1 VAWRQLH
8 EFRLELVELRNVA
21 YLRCGRHLEVL
32 EDIETWI
39 RDEPW
44 RERLRS
50 HQMVAL
56 YRSGRQIDAL
66 AVYEALRSLLCSD
79 FGVEPGDD
87 IQRLYGRIL
96 RRDPTL
102 LESRGQIKPRNES
115 CTSDC
120 SSPVDLTLEEELL
133 VERLREIALDPT
145 DVVIVEGGP
154 GVDKTWSVVEVPRR
168 VRQGRGEDGVDA
180 GDGLRRLRFDDAMA
194 RISTWR
200 PLDESM
206 LDRTA
211 AASSH

>member
-120 SSPVDLTLEEELL
+120 SSPVDLTFEEELL

-154 GVDKTWSVVEVPRR
+154 GVDKTWLVVEVPRR